1 MRTFGSIFLS
11 IELIILIHIQRKYPF
26 KNVVGGY
33 SSKNAEDIIV
43 RQEGYT
49 MKKTNRLAVMIGVLL
64 LLVTVTTAVPAF
76 AATSGGWT
84 VSKASYSFLTSG
96 QKKIFNKAVKGLT
109 GVTYKPV
116 ALIAKQVVEGT
127 NYVFLCQ
134 GTTATK
140 KPVRGWYVLS
150 ANKNLKKKVSL
161 LSVKKI
167 KLTNIKT
174 GKNPRTGITAGGLQ
188 IASVKNKSAALAKDV
203 CKVFLKATKTYTG
216 YELRPIAL
224 LGKQV
229 VAGANYRILCYGKNH
244 ASADL
249 FVLEIY
255 QNAKGKCCITSSN
268 PLKLEKYVG

>member
-1 MRTFGSIFLS
+1 
-11 IELIILIHIQRKYPF
+11 
-26 KNVVGGY
+26 
-33 SSKNAEDIIV
+33 
-43 RQEGYT
+43 
-49 MKKTNRLAVMIGVLL
+49 MKKTNKLLVMMGVLL
-64 LLVTVTTAVPAF
+64 LLITVTTAVPA
-76 AATSGGWT
+76 AAATATSGGWT

-116 ALIAKQVVEGT
+116 ALIAKQVVQGT

-140 KPVRGWYVLS
+140 NPVRGWYVLS
-150 ANKNLKKKVSL
+150 ANKNLKKEVSL

-174 GKNPRTGITAGGLQ
+174 GKNPRTGITDGGLQ
-188 IASVKNKSAALAKDV
+188 IASVKNKPEALAKSV
-203 CKVFLKATKTYTG
+203 RKVFLNATKTYTG

-224 LGKQV
+224 LGKQI

-244 ASADL
+244 ASSDL

-255 QNAKGKCCITSSN
+255 QNVKGKCSITSCK